1 MKYQINGVG
10 LNVHDQGDG
19 EPVLIFL
26 HYWGG
31 SSRTWR
37 EVIKRLETNFRCL
50 AYDHR
55 GWGDSDA
62 ATSYRI
68 QDLADDAEALIET
81 YRLQHYVL
89 VGSLNGRKGRSVS
102 RVTTPGRSGWITVGR
117 TVATCSNGCSFGTTD
132 AND

>member
-37 EVIKRLETNFRCL
+37 EVINAWRQIFVAWLMIIVAGAIRINQP
-50 AYDHR
+50 
-55 GWGDSDA
+55 A
-62 ATSYRI
+62 AIAWQILRMM
-68 QDLADDAEALIET
+68 L
-81 YRLQHYVL
+81 RH
-89 VGSLNGRKGRSVS
+89 
-102 RVTTPGRSGWITVGR
+102 
-117 TVATCSNGCSFGTTD
+117 
-132 AND
+132 